1 MAMFRNA
8 GRLGMANPFSQR
20 LLEDF
25 AQPQAARPFGAGGR
39 PNMNINVTGQP
50 ARTPE
55 GLINRPSPVYNRPA
69 FTPPNPIS
77 FV

>member
-25 AQPQAARPFGAGGR
+25 ALPQTAGPFGAGGR
-39 PNMNINVTGQP
+39 QAQDTSGRRGKAMPFNVTGQP

-55 GLINRPSPVYNRPA
+55 GG
-69 FTPPNPIS
+69 IS
-77 FV
+77 V